1 MRLLIVIPML
11 LVCAL
16 ASAAEV
22 YKWKDKDGRVHY
34 GDRPKRGA
42 QSVIVTPAS
51 GSGVPSATEGNRQA
65 REAECQKTRAKY
77 ENYRRA
83 PSISEID
90 NLGKQREYTP
100 AEREQFLAMTEK
112 KVAELCNP
120 PAAAASAAT
129 EVPPET
135 TEEPAPE
142 TPAEE
147 PAETPAEETPSE

>member
-1 MRLLIVIPML
+1 MRLLIVVPML
-11 LVCAL
+11 LACAV

-22 YKWKDKDGRVHY
+22 YKWKDQDGRVHY
-34 GDRPKRGA
+34 GDRPKQGA

-51 GSGVPSATEGNRQA
+51 GSGVPSAAEGDRQA

-77 ENYRRA
+77 ESYRRA

-100 AEREQFLAMTEK
+100 AEREQFLAMTER

-120 PAAAASAAT
+120 PAAAANTAT
-129 EVPPET
+129 DAPPET
-135 TEEPAPE
+135 TPNEPPPEQPAEEQPVEEPAP
-142 TPAEE
+142 
-147 PAETPAEETPSE
+147 

>member
-1 MRLLIVIPML
+1 MRPIIALSVLLACTV
-11 LVCAL
+11 
-16 ASAAEV
+16 ASASEV

-34 GDRPKRGA
+34 GDRPRQGA
-42 QSVIVTPAS
+42 ESIIVAPSS
-51 GSGVPSATEGNRQA
+51 GSGVPSEAEGNRQA

-77 ENYRRA
+77 ESYRRA

-120 PAAAASAAT
+120 PAAAASAAAA
-129 EVPPET
+129 EA
-135 TEEPAPE
+135 PAD
-142 TPAEE
+142 TPAEAGSE
-147 PAETPAEETPSE
+147 TPAETPADEPPTE

>member
-1 MRLLIVIPML
+1 MRLLIVVPML
-11 LVCAL
+11 LACAV

-34 GDRPKRGA
+34 GDRPKQGA

-51 GSGVPSATEGNRQA
+51 GSGVPSEAEGNRQA
-65 REAECQKTRAKY
+65 REAECQTTRAKY
-77 ENYRRA
+77 EAYRRA

-100 AEREQFLAMTEK
+100 AEREQFLAMTER

-120 PAAAASAAT
+120 PAAAANTAT
-129 EVPPET
+129 EAPAET
-135 TEEPAPE
+135 TDEAAPE
-142 TPAEE
+142 TPAEP
-147 PAETPAEETPSE
+147 PAETPAEEPPQ

>member
-1 MRLLIVIPML
+1 MRPIIALFVL
-11 LVCAL
+11 LVCTL
-16 ASAAEV
+16 ASASEV

-34 GDRPKRGA
+34 GDRPKQGA

-51 GSGVPSATEGNRQA
+51 GSGVPSEAEGSRQA

-100 AEREQFLAMTEK
+100 AEREQFLAMTER

-120 PAAAASAAT
+120 PAAAASAEGTA
-129 EVPPET
+129 
-135 TEEPAPE
+135 EP
-142 TPAEE
+142 PAETE
-147 PAETPAEETPSE
+147 SATPAETPAEEPTE